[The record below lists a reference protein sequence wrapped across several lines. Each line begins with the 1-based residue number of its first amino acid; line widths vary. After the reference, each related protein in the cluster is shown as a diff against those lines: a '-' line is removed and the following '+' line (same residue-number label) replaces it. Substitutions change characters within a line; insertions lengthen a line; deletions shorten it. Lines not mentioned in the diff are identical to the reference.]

1 MSVQLDYGQ
10 LLKPLFAVVNLESKV
25 LSRNVSVSIFH
36 DLSISS
42 LFVGFQPTNIDKYR
56 QFERIMNSDIASNI
70 ARKKELIL
78 EF

>member
-10 LLKPLFAVVNLESKV
+10 LLKLLFAVVYLESKI
-25 LSRNVSVSIFH
+25 LSRDVSVSVFH

-56 QFERIMNSDIASNI
+56 QFERIMNSDMLE
-70 ARKKELIL
+70 KKN
-78 EF
+78 